1 MHNIDKK
8 YLFLVIAH
16 VVLGGLF
23 FSISSLSKLYSG
35 IALVLGVYF
44 IIKNRN
50 KNNEAL
56 FASAYIVGC
65 EVLLRMTGGSLL
77 YEYGKYSV
85 VFFILIGT
93 YYSSFSKNG
102 IAYWFFLLLL
112 VPGVI
117 VATQTLS
124 QNVEMRKTIA
134 FNISGP
140 VSLGIASLYC
150 YSRKITLEQLHSILL
165 WLGLPIISVA
175 VYLMF
180 YTPNIRESVVGTGS
194 NLATSGGF
202 GPNQVATILGLGMFI
217 FISRV
222 IFKSPTKFALLF
234 NLGIAAVIA
243 FRGLVT
249 FSRGGMITGFV
260 MILLLVFVTYSKVN
274 ANGRR
279 KMLVIGTVAT
289 VSFMSV
295 WLYSAAT
302 TGGLLEKRYANQDA
316 AGRVK
321 ESEFSGRGEIA
332 QEEINSF
339 LSSPFVGIG
348 VGKGADLRADSTGT
362 SLSHSE
368 ITRMLAEH
376 GSLGIIGLAI
386 LFFTPMILYLDNR
399 QHFFFFCFLIFW
411 LLTINHAAMRLA
423 APGFVYALSLLKI
436 IHIETPAVHRE

>member
-1 MHNIDKK
+1 MQNTDRK
-8 YLFLVIAH
+8 YLLLIIAH
-16 VVLGGLF
+16 VILGGAF
-23 FSISSLSKLYSG
+23 FGIPSFSKIYSSI
-35 IALVLGVYF
+35 AFVLGVYF

-50 KNNEAL
+50 VNNEAL
-56 FASAYIVGC
+56 IASAYVVGC

-85 VFFILIGT
+85 VFFMLIGT

-102 IAYWFFLLLL
+102 LAYWIFLLLL

-124 QNVEMRKTIA
+124 HNVEMRKTIA

-150 YSRKITLEQLHSILL
+150 YARKITLEQLHQILL
-165 WLGLPIISVA
+165 WLALPVISVA
-175 VYLMF
+175 VYLML
-180 YTPNIRESVVGTGS
+180 YTPNIRESVIGTGS

-202 GPNQVATILGLGMFI
+202 GPNQVATVLGLGMFI

-222 IFKSPTKFALLF
+222 IFKSPTKFLMLL
-234 NLGIAAVIA
+234 NLAITAVIS

-249 FSRGGMITGFV
+249 FSRGGMITGV
-260 MILLLVFVTYSKVN
+260 AMIVILCVVTYSKVN
-274 ANGRR
+274 SNGRR
-279 KMLVIGTVAT
+279 KMMMIGVVAV
-289 VSFMSV
+289 VSFLSI
-295 WLYSAAT
+295 WIYSAAM

-321 ESEFSGRGEIA
+321 ESQLSGRGEIA

-339 LSSPFVGIG
+339 LSSPFIGIG

-376 GSLGIIGLAI
+376 GAFGIMGLAI
-386 LFFTPMILYLDNR
+386 LIFTPIVLYLDNR
-399 QHFFFFCFLIFW
+399 HHFFLFCFLVFW

-436 IHIETPAVHRE
+436 IPFEAPAVHRE